1 MVSTTIQVSR
11 KTRMLLELLKREY
24 GVRSFDEVIERLVF
38 EKAGLPM
45 DMFGVDKGRL
55 KPFSARDRM
64 EDRL

>member
-1 MVSTTIQVSR
+1 
-11 KTRMLLELLKREY
+11 MLLELLKREY